1 VSADDGDTA
10 RAVDPALA
18 DELASIRA
26 VGEGRRGDA
35 AGESD
40 VEHGDPQTVEQVEQ
54 ELKGGLDLD

>member
-1 VSADDGDTA
+1 VSADDGDTG

-35 AGESD
+35 ADESD

>member
-1 VSADDGDTA
+1 MSTDDGAAGRTE
-10 RAVDPALA
+10 DPALA

-35 AGESD
+35 ADESD

>member
-1 VSADDGDTA
+1 MSSDDGTGG
-10 RAVDPALA
+10 RAQDPALA

-35 AGESD
+35 ADESD

>member
-1 VSADDGDTA
+1 MSADDVDTG

-35 AGESD
+35 ADESD